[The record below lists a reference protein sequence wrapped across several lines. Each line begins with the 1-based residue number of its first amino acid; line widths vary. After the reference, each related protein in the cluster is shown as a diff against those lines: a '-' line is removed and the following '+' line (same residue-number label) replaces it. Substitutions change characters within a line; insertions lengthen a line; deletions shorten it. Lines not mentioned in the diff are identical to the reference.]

1 MTVIYTKK
9 WEQYT
14 TYNFI
19 TIPIFQTEWPFMT
32 IANPDIMPYCPML
45 THWPKRVY
53 LFPCR
58 HPLRAAGAP
67 ALRARVPRED
77 VAHLQDHLPD
87 RLRNAQGRR
96 EQPPERYHQILVT
109 GRHVGFPVRVSQ
121 VIFLTDS
128 LVKES
133 VFEPNIR
140 VTSSQLELNPTQ
152 IKKIWPKLSIIE
164 TLVTCQVWENLFVC
178 LEC

>member
-1 MTVIYTKK
+1 
-9 WEQYT
+9 
-14 TYNFI
+14 
-19 TIPIFQTEWPFMT
+19 MT
-32 IANPDIMPYCPML
+32 IANPDIMPYCPMP
-45 THWPKRVY
+45 THRPKRVC

-121 VIFLTDS
+121 VSTMTPVIFLTDS

-133 VFEPNIR
+133 VLEPNIR

-152 IKKIWPKLSIIE
+152 IKKI
-164 TLVTCQVWENLFVC
+164 
-178 LEC
+178 